1 MLNHSHYLAWRNN
14 DFGRLDPS
22 AVRPGFIASQYAIPE
37 GKPEPEIIPI
47 KQKRRPTIERRNPQ
61 VHTVGRADRTIDKDG
76 FQVLVDSEGKVLTDM
91 VLLAKL
97 RKLRME
103 VARQNHLPTYCIFH
117 NNVLAMLA
125 TDKPTTR
132 EEFLSIRGVGERSY
146 NRFGDLFIQAIGE
159 YIKLR

>member
-1 MLNHSHYLAWRNN
+1 
-14 DFGRLDPS
+14 
-22 AVRPGFIASQYAIPE
+22 
-37 GKPEPEIIPI
+37 
-47 KQKRRPTIERRNPQ
+47 
-61 VHTVGRADRTIDKDG
+61 
-76 FQVLVDSEGKVLTDM
+76 DSEGKVLTDM